1 MTMRPNEAR
10 DLAERV
16 RDIYVAAE
24 SLILEKLARAV
35 ANTGDSPDWLTTRL
49 MEQRALLRQL
59 DRILADLDH
68 NVPGAVEQ
76 VVGLAYNRGIAYAVH
91 DAEKAGIEGDLFGR
105 VANTGAETVIARSAI
120 EPLGSMR
127 LNVRRWTM
135 DVFNRVTLQAASEVS
150 TGNVTRREASAR
162 LLRTLAGQ
170 GVKGFTDKSGRQWE
184 MGAYAEMA
192 TRTATSQAL
201 REGHGDRLLH
211 YGVDTVIVSD
221 SPEECK
227 LCRPY
232 EGKVLSL
239 TGNTTGKLKDG
250 KTVVASLREATGKG
264 LFHPGCTHS
273 YSVYLPGIT
282 KGPGRVTAN
291 PEGDKLRQQQ
301 RAYERR
307 IRGLK
312 REKIL
317 MKDLDPAASTL
328 AGQKL
333 RAKQEEFNAWREANG
348 RKDLSYRT
356 NLKSR

>member
-1 MTMRPNEAR
+1 MAMRPNEAR

-59 DRILADLDH
+59 DRVLADLDRK
-68 NVPGAVEQ
+68 VPGAVEQ
-76 VVGLAYNRGIAYAVH
+76 VVGLAYNRGIAYAVN

-105 VANTGAETVIARSAI
+105 VANTGAETVIARAAI
-120 EPLGSMR
+120 EPLGGMR
-127 LNVRRWTM
+127 LHVRRWTM
-135 DVFNRVTLQAASEVS
+135 DVFNRVTQQAAAEVI
-150 TGNVTRREASAR
+150 TGNVTRGEASAR
-162 LLRTLAGQ
+162 MLQRLAGQ

-184 MGAYAEMA
+184 MASYAEMA

-227 LCRPY
+227 LCRPF

-239 TGNTTGKLKDG
+239 TGDTTGRLKDG
-250 KTVVASLREATGKG
+250 KIVVASLREATGKG

-282 KGPGRVTAN
+282 RGPGRVTAN

-301 RAYERR
+301 RAYERN

-317 MKDLDPAASTL
+317 MQDLSPAASKL
-328 AGQKL
+328 AGAKL
-333 RAKQEEFNAWREANG
+333 RAEQEEFKAWREANG
-348 RKDLSYRT
+348 RKNLSYRT
-356 NLKSR
+356 NLKAR

>member
-1 MTMRPNEAR
+1 MRPNEAR

-59 DRILADLDH
+59 DRILADLDRK
-68 NVPGAVEQ
+68 VPGAVEQ

-105 VANTGAETVIARSAI
+105 VANTGAETVIARAAI
-120 EPLGSMR
+120 EPLGGMR
-127 LNVRRWTM
+127 LHVRRWVS
-135 DVFNRVTLQAASEVS
+135 DVFNRVTLQAASEVI

-170 GVKGFTDKSGRQWE
+170 GVKGFTDKSGRKWNL
-184 MGAYAEMA
+184 ASYSEMA
-192 TRTATSQAL
+192 VRTATSQAL

-221 SPEECK
+221 HSQECK
-227 LCRPY
+227 ICRPY

-239 TGNTTGKLKDG
+239 TGKTSGRLSDG
-250 KTVVASLREATGKG
+250 KTVVATLKEATNKG
-264 LFHPGCTHS
+264 LFHPGCRHS

-282 KGPGRVTAN
+282 RGPQRRTPD
-291 PEGDKLRQQQ
+291 PEGDKLRQRQ

-307 IRGLK
+307 VRELK
-312 REKIL
+312 REQIIAKEL
-317 MKDLDPAASTL
+317 SDDGGKAA
-328 AGQKL
+328 GRKL
-333 RAKQEEFNAWREANG
+333 RAKQSEMNDFIEANG
-348 RKDLSYRT
+348 LKKLPYRT
-356 NLKSR
+356 NLKAR